1 MKHPVIVLL
10 LLLPTYALAEK
21 VELILHKEK
30 DPWPMFE
37 KYKNP
42 VISWENEIMVVQ
54 CIVHDTG
61 SSLVVTDTPG
71 LNMKSNDIQ
80 LCYKTKPI
88 QYESGQAIP
97 AVAMP
102 IYAEFKVR
110 GLQKQNY
117 NVEVIRCE
125 QKP

>member
-1 MKHPVIVLL
+1 MRYPLIIFLL
-10 LLLPTYALAEK
+10 IFPTYALAEK

-30 DPWPMFE
+30 DPWAMFD

-61 SSLVVTDTPG
+61 SYLVVTDTPG
-71 LNMKSNDIQ
+71 LNMKGNDIQ
-80 LCYKTKPI
+80 LCYKTKSI

-102 IYAEFKVR
+102 IYAEFKVKGIR
-110 GLQKQNY
+110 KHNY
-117 NVEVIRCE
+117 NVEVVRCE
-125 QKP
+125 